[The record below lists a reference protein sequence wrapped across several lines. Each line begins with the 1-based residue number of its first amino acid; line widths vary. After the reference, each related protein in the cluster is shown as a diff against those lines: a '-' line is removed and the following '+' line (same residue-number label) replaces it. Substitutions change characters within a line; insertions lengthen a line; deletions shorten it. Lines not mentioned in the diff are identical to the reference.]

1 MEAKIADFGL
11 SRAFAND
18 IDSHVST
25 RPAGTVGYLDP
36 EFQSSGN
43 LTKGSDI
50 YSFGIILLELITGQP
65 AAKRQPN
72 NTFTFLLQ
80 WVTPKV
86 KNENI
91 KSIIDSRVQ
100 GKYSVDS
107 AGKFLQVAMS
117 CTAPTASQR
126 PDISQV
132 VYELRGCLELEMS
145 KEVTSDQ
152 PTNSSSSMSTSALQF
167 DSDFSILSGR

>member
-1 MEAKIADFGL
+1 MKIWKL
-11 SRAFAND
+11 RLL
-18 IDSHVST
+18 I
-25 RPAGTVGYLDP
+25 LDCL
-36 EFQSSGN
+36 ELLQM
-43 LTKGSDI
+43 
-50 YSFGIILLELITGQP
+50 ILIAMSQLVQLGQLVILIPKLITGQP